1 MKPIIKYRGGKS
13 KEIKYFEKYIPK
25 EYNTYIE
32 PFFGGGAVFFYLE
45 PKKSIINDIN
55 KPLMSYYKELS
66 LNYQEIKNELK
77 NLEEI
82 YAINRKDFENLK
94 FENPNNRV
102 EDKNEK
108 IYYYIRNMYNN
119 KIEKKYND
127 ASIYYF
133 INKTAYSGLIRYNAN
148 GEFNVPFGRYKNFNT
163 DLITEKHSELLKQAQ
178 IVCGDY
184 EKIFKSAKEDDFM
197 FLDPP
202 YDCVFSDYGNE
213 ETKNG
218 FLENE
223 HKRLAQNFYELK
235 CKAMMVIGKTELTEN
250 LYKDYIIGEYEKDY
264 SVNIRN
270 RFKSKATHII
280 VVNYKLEGNVNG

>member
-1 MKPIIKYRGGKS
+1 M
-13 KEIKYFEKYIPK
+13 
-25 EYNTYIE
+25 
-32 PFFGGGAVFFYLE
+32 
-45 PKKSIINDIN
+45 
-55 KPLMSYYKELS
+55 
-66 LNYQEIKNELK
+66 
-77 NLEEI
+77 
-82 YAINRKDFENLK
+82 
-94 FENPNNRV
+94 
-102 EDKNEK
+102 
-108 IYYYIRNMYNN
+108 
-119 KIEKKYND
+119 
-127 ASIYYF
+127 
-133 INKTAYSGLIRYNAN
+133 IRYNAN

-163 DLITEKHSELLKQAQ
+163 DLITEKHSKLLKQAQ

-184 EKIFKSAKEDDFM
+184 EKIFKTAKEDDFM

-264 SVNIRN
+264 SVNIKN